1 MKQLFF
7 IIFSAYA
14 ISCAFAQVGDSLK
27 MVKYD
32 LSYEFDDGIFLAFD
46 DFRNNK
52 ALPFSQTNLPS
63 PREIDPEQA
72 LIEAGK
78 LDYFDQFGNRKT
90 ISIENIWGYAYQ
102 DRIHIYY
109 LGGFH
114 IIPYIGSIS
123 HFVAQVIIQQNRMH
137 DPFYDPYYRYTG
149 PSSYTRA
156 ENLQLML
163 DLKNGKT
170 YRFSHETVGE
180 LIKSDKA
187 LHQEFMDLR
196 KRKKKKL
203 MFYYIRQYNEKNPVY
218 FPTN

>member
-1 MKQLFF
+1 MKRLFY
-7 IIFSAYA
+7 IIFLFYL
-14 ISCAFAQVGDSLK
+14 IGNVNAQTGDSIK

-32 LSYEFDDGIFLAFD
+32 LSYNFKDGIFLSFS
-46 DFRNNK
+46 DFRINK
-52 ALPFSQTNLPS
+52 ALPFSQTNIPS
-63 PREIDPEQA
+63 PKEVDPEQA

-78 LDYFDQFGNRKT
+78 IDYFDQFGNRKT
-90 ISIENIWGYAYQ
+90 ISIENLWGYAYQ
-102 DRIHIYY
+102 DRIYIYY

-123 HFVAQVIIQQNRMH
+123 HFVAQVIFQQNRMH

-149 PSSYTRA
+149 PSSYTST
-156 ENLQLML
+156 ENIQLML
-163 DLKNGKT
+163 DLRNGKI

-180 LIKSDKA
+180 LIKPDSA

-218 FPTN
+218 FPEN

>member
-1 MKQLFF
+1 MKQLFL
-7 IIFSAYA
+7 IILQLFLIDGVY
-14 ISCAFAQVGDSLK
+14 AQVEDSAL
-27 MVKYD
+27 MVKYN
-32 LSYEFDDGIFLAFD
+32 LSYNFNDGIFLTFS

-78 LDYFDQFGNRKT
+78 IDYFDQFGNRKT
-90 ISIENIWGYAYQ
+90 ISIENLWGYAYQ
-102 DRIHIYY
+102 DRIYIYY

-123 HFVAQVIIQQNRMH
+123 HFIAQVIIQQNHMH
-137 DPFYDPYYRYTG
+137 DPFYAPYYRYNG
-149 PSSYTRA
+149 SSSYTST
-156 ENLQLML
+156 ENIQLL
-163 DLKNGKT
+163 LVLRDGKI

-180 LIKSDKA
+180 LIKADSS
-187 LHQEFMDLR
+187 LYQEFMDLR

-218 FPTN
+218 FPEN